1 MRAGMLMIIS
11 ATSLLAQE
19 GDGVGKEVDRQQAR
33 SMVITKYGIVA
44 TSQTLASAVGVK
56 VLEAGGNAID
66 AAMAANATLGL
77 VEPTGAGMGGALF
90 AIGFEAKT
98 AEAARIW
105 LPGGKAPV
113 AGQWFRNPTLAKS
126 LRMVSKEGRDGLY
139 RGPIA
144 ESIVAVSKSLGGTF
158 TLADLADFQPEWV
171 EPISTEYRGWKVMEL
186 PPNGMGIAALGML
199 NIMERFPLASYGH
212 NSAQALH
219 VMIEAKKLAYADML
233 RYTGDMRFA
242 KVPVSEMTSKGLGV
256 KHAGEINPE
265 RASCKV
271 TPAELISMSK
281 MPGADTIYM
290 TVIDAQGNMISL
302 IQSNFAG
309 FGSGVAPL
317 NASFMLQN
325 RGGLFSLEEGAPN
338 ALAPRK
344 RPLHTII
351 PGFMQKDDVKISFGI
366 MGGWNQSQA
375 HAQFVSN
382 IVDFGMTLQ
391 GAMEAPRFTKSSFDG
406 CDVQMESR
414 MTEPVVAELKKKG
427 HDVRLTIPYSQAMGG
442 GQVVMQ
448 NGEGIHFGASDARN
462 DGAAPPEAPNFWK
475 KQL

>member
-19 GDGVGKEVDRQQAR
+19 GDGVGKEVDRQQSR
-33 SMVITKYGIVA
+33 SMVMYKCGIVA

-66 AAMAANATLGL
+66 AAVAANATRGL
-77 VEPTGAGMGGALF
+77 VEPTGNGMGGDLF
-90 AIGFEAKT
+90 AIVYEAKT
-98 AEAARIW
+98 GKYYGLNSSGWSASGMTVEFLKSKGITKMPMQGIYSATVGGAVAGWDALHKKFGKLAWQQLFEPAIRYAEDGYAVTELISQRWHLEEAKLKSPEAARIW

-158 TLADLADFQPEWV
+158 SLADLADFQPEWV
-171 EPISTEYRGWKVMEL
+171 EPISTEDRGWKVMDL

-242 KVPVSEMTSKGLGV
+242 KVPGSEMTSKNLGV

-281 MPGADTIYM
+281 MPGADTIY
-290 TVIDAQGNMISL
+290 
-302 IQSNFAG
+302 
-309 FGSGVAPL
+309 
-317 NASFMLQN
+317 
-325 RGGLFSLEEGAPN
+325 
-338 ALAPRK
+338 
-344 RPLHTII
+344 
-351 PGFMQKDDVKISFGI
+351 
-366 MGGWNQSQA
+366 
-375 HAQFVSN
+375 
-382 IVDFGMTLQ
+382 
-391 GAMEAPRFTKSSFDG
+391 
-406 CDVQMESR
+406 
-414 MTEPVVAELKKKG
+414 
-427 HDVRLTIPYSQAMGG
+427 
-442 GQVVMQ
+442 
-448 NGEGIHFGASDARN
+448 
-462 DGAAPPEAPNFWK
+462 
-475 KQL
+475 